1 MICYAFER
9 DNLHRELSR
18 TQGRLTSRLH
28 YDRLG
33 RKDRREIFNDNRQRP
48 APASSSRQWFYD
60 YQNNLTREEQ
70 NANPFAYQRY
80 HYDAA
85 GRLLSQDGTLPDT
98 ERYRYDPASNLLDEG
113 HCG

>member
-1 MICYAFER
+1 LICYAFER

-70 NANPFAYQRY
+70 NANPFENL
-80 HYDAA
+80 
-85 GRLLSQDGTLPDT
+85 RLHNPGD
-98 ERYRYDPASNLLDEG
+98 RINLNTIAR
-113 HCG
+113 